1 MIQGMSSVP
10 SGPRYAKGTK
20 GSKLDNG
27 HLVVVRIGV
36 GGNQDPALT
45 ERHHIWNDPF
55 IKKTI

>member
-1 MIQGMSSVP
+1 MSSVH

-45 ERHHIWNDPF
+45 ERHQIWNDPF